1 MVTEPTHQ
9 VVLVLPEVRQFLAR
23 DHGIFVDGAWAPAS
37 SDRRLPVRDPSSG
50 EVVGQIAD
58 ASAAD
63 LDQAVASAR
72 GALEGEWGRLRPA
85 DRERLLHRFA
95 DAIEAH
101 GEELAQIETINQ
113 GKSINISR
121 AFEVG
126 GSVEY
131 VRYMAGWATKI
142 EGSTLELSIPVPP
155 GTRYT
160 GLTFREPVG
169 VVGAIVPWN
178 FPLMIALWKIAPALA
193 CGCTIVVK
201 PSEETPMTALK
212 LAELAQEAGIPKGVL
227 NVVTGTGPG
236 VGAALARHPGIDKIT
251 FTGST
256 AVGRQV
262 GMGALENFTRF
273 TLELGGKNPLIILS
287 DVDVRAILPGLT
299 MGCFLNQGQVCA
311 AASRVFVDR
320 KVFDPV
326 VAGLEEVL
334 KGMRLGPG
342 LDPTADLQP
351 LVSAKHRDSVERL
364 VGAAAGGGATIVTGG
379 KRPEMAGYYFEP
391 TLIVG
396 AEPGNAAYDHEIF
409 GPVVAAVPVDGLDDA
424 LRRANDSPYG
434 LTASVWSNDF
444 DAVMKAIHRLRAGT
458 VWVNTHVP
466 VDPNLPFGGYKQSG
480 VGREHG
486 RAMIEQYT
494 ELKSVCIPT
503 PRS

>member
-1 MVTEPTHQ
+1 MHAGSPIRLVE
-9 VVLVLPEVRQFLAR
+9 VLPEVRQFLAR
-23 DHGIFVDGAWAPAS
+23 DHGIFVDGEDRPAS
-37 SDRRLPVRDPSSG
+37 SDRRLAVRDPSTG

-63 LDQAVASAR
+63 LDRAVAAAR
-72 GALEGEWGRLRPA
+72 GALDGEWGRLRPA
-85 DRERLLHRFA
+85 DRERLIHRFA
-95 DAIEAH
+95 ELIEAH
-101 GEELAQIETINQ
+101 GEELAQLETINQ

-121 AFEVG
+121 AIEVAA
-126 GSVEY
+126 SVEY

-142 EGSTLELSIPVPP
+142 EGSTLDLSIPMAP

-169 VVGAIVPWN
+169 VVGAILPWN
-178 FPLMIALWKIAPALA
+178 FLMMIALWKIAPALG
-193 CGCTIVVK
+193 CGCTVVLK
-201 PSEETPMTALK
+201 PSAETPTTALR
-212 LAELAQEAGIPKGVL
+212 LAQLAHQAGLPKGVL
-227 NVVTGTGPG
+227 NVVTGTGSG
-236 VGAALARHPGIDKIT
+236 VGAALTRHPGIDKIT

-256 AVGRQV
+256 PVGRQV
-262 GMGALENFTRF
+262 GVNALEHFTGF

-287 DVDVRAILPGLT
+287 DVDVGAILPGLM

-311 AASRVFVDR
+311 AASRLFVDR
-320 KVFDPV
+320 RVFDSV
-326 VAGLEEVL
+326 VSGLQGALE
-334 KGMRLGPG
+334 GMRLGPG

-351 LVSAKHRDSVERL
+351 LVSAKHQRSVAGL
-364 VGAAAGGGATIVTGG
+364 VEAAVDGGATIVTGG

-396 AEPGNAAYDHEIF
+396 ADRGNAAYDQEIF
-409 GPVVAAVPVDGLDDA
+409 GPVIAAVPVDGLDDA
-424 LRRANDSPYG
+424 VQRANDGPYG
-434 LTASVWSNDF
+434 LTASIWSNDF
-444 DAVMKAIHRLRAGT
+444 GAVMKAIQRLRAGT
-458 VWVNTHVP
+458 VWVNSHVP

-503 PRS
+503 PMV